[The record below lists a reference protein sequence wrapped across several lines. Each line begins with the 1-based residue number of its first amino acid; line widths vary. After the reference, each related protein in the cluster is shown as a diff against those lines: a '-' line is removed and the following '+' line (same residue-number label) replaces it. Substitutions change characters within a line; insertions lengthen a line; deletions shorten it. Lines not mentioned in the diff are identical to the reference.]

1 MLFPYWD
8 SYLPPPPPP
17 TAILLPPSKVV
28 VSLGSSLGDGTCGTP
43 STLLWGSQLHLK
55 QLSHF
60 GWCTS
65 LIHEQP
71 LPPLHSR
78 SHMFTDFVHFT
89 LPLLIFI
96 PYHSSFP
103 ISSCPI
109 LAPLHHIQVV
119 TLLNF
124 LHQHPINL
132 QHLYLSFHF
141 SGCSSVGYITQ

>member
-8 SYLPPPPPP
+8 SF
-17 TAILLPPSKVV
+17 LLPFCFLQVR
-28 VSLGSSLGDGTCGTP
+28 LGSLWV
-43 STLLWGSQLHLK
+43 LLWGMALVGLHPLFSGAPSYISSSYPN
-55 QLSHF
+55 LF
-60 GWCTS
+60 GVPHSFMNS
-65 LIHEQP
+65 LYPVYIP
-71 LPPLHSR
+71 N
-78 SHMFTDFVHFT
+78 MFTDFVHFT

-103 ISSCPI
+103 ISSSPI

-119 TLLNF
+119 TFLNF